1 MVIIILVI
9 SIMII
14 YVNSQFNTEYSPID
28 TNITNIDYLAI
39 TYELTYDN
47 SSVLKALIRT
57 VNDIETNIEFNA
69 RLISEKGKNEYK
81 LNCYNTSDRFIEC
94 FSNKT
99 TFNLSDKYYLYY
111 KKGEDGNYTFN
122 DENILQDYKKITL
135 VFKPEFDEEPTIFK
149 DNRKIIVINNL
160 DTIGGG
166 YLYTI
171 PKSKKIMHK
180 RKDDFNKYIDYNN
193 YIFLYSLE
201 RNMPNTL
208 YTYLYAIKQGYYMIN
223 VKIYFTKDKIPVI
236 SHEEDLE
243 KISNGNG
250 KIESKTLTELLKLDF
265 VSKFNVKY
273 RNETILTLDNLLDA
287 CRKNDIILEID
298 LGHLDYKSYF
308 EETKEYINIIFD
320 SIEKYNMS
328 NSIIFEADSNPD
340 ILLALNKISDIYA
353 SILISGFD
361 SIKVIKEKFSNLKG
375 VIYNILEFPQVKNIS
390 ETKKYIAS
398 LGIKLKVG
406 KPVNDIEL
414 SKKLQSLGV
423 NYITTNK
430 IHPFL
435 IENERE
441 FPLLYKC
448 TQFDLLSVCLMVD
461 GFPKMVD
468 REKYSVY
475 YSDNIYNISED
486 INETPIGVVNYLET
500 NHLEHYY
507 YSVKE
512 YDFDKGILKLNLT
525 IVIETYEQLRG
536 KLGPE
541 GYVFSAKDIYQYD
554 FLCKG
559 NGTKEVDCQIFKDDE
574 SKIRLEGNYSIYI
587 IENTSIY
594 VPKKEIK
601 FDDDT
606 ENQNNNYKTYIYIII
621 IIVIIILSII
631 AIYYYYYK
639 NKLNEHFIKLD
650 TEEN

>member
-1 MVIIILVI
+1 
-9 SIMII
+9 MII
-14 YVNSQFNTEYSPID
+14 YVNSQFNVDNSPID
-28 TNITNIDYLAI
+28 TNLTNIDYLAI

-47 SSVLKALIRT
+47 SSVLKAIIRT
-57 VNDIETNIEFNA
+57 VNDIETKIEFNA
-69 RLISEKGKNEYK
+69 RLISQKGKNEYK
-81 LNCYNTSDRFIEC
+81 LNCYNTSDRYIEC

-122 DENILQDYKKITL
+122 DENILKDYKKITL

-149 DNRKIIVINNL
+149 DDRKIIVINNL
-160 DTIGGG
+160 NTIGGG

-265 VSKFNVKY
+265 VSKFNAKY
-273 RNETILTLDNLLDA
+273 TNETILTLDELLDV
-287 CRKNDIILEID
+287 CRQNDIILEID
-298 LGHLDYKSYF
+298 LGHLDYKKYF

-320 SIEKYNMS
+320 SIDKYNMS
-328 NSIIFEADSNPD
+328 NSIIFEADSNPN
-340 ILLALNKISDIYA
+340 ILLALNKISNIYA
-353 SILISGFD
+353 SVLISGFD
-361 SIKVIKEKFSNLKG
+361 SIKDIKEKFSNFKG
-375 VIYNILEFPQVKNIS
+375 IIYNIGEFPEVKNIS
-390 ETKKYIAS
+390 ETKKYINS
-398 LGIKLKVG
+398 LGIKLKVS

-414 SKKLQSLGV
+414 AKKLQSLGV

-559 NGTKEVDCQIFKDDE
+559 KGTNEVDCQIFKDDE
-574 SKIRLEGNYSIYI
+574 NKIRLEGNYSIYV

-594 VPKKEIK
+594 VPKKEVS
-601 FDDDT
+601 FFDDT
-606 ENQNNNYKTYIYIII
+606 EKQNNDYKIYIYIII

-631 AIYYYYYK
+631 AIYYYYK
-639 NKLNEHFIKLD
+639 NKTKEHFIKID
-650 TEEN
+650 TEEI

>member
-9 SIMII
+9 PIMII
-14 YVNSQFNTEYSPID
+14 YVNSQFNLDVSPI
-28 TNITNIDYLAI
+28 NYTNIDYLAI
-39 TYELTYDN
+39 TYELTYDK
-47 SSVLKALIRT
+47 SSVLKALIMT
-57 VNDIETNIEFNA
+57 VNDIEFNIEFNA
-69 RLISEKGKNEYK
+69 RLISDKGKKEYK

-111 KKGEDGNYTFN
+111 KKGEDGNFTFN
-122 DENILQDYKKITL
+122 EENILQDYKKITL
-135 VFKPEFDEEPTIFK
+135 VFKPEFDEVPTIFK
-149 DNRKIIVINNL
+149 DDRKIIVINNL
-160 DTIGGG
+160 NIIGGG

-236 SHEEDLE
+236 SHEVDLE

-250 KIESKTLTELLKLDF
+250 KIESKTLEELLKLDF
-265 VSKFNVKY
+265 SSKFNPKY
-273 RNETILTLDNLLDA
+273 KNETILTLDKLLEA
-287 CRKNDIILEID
+287 CRQNDIILEID
-298 LGHLDYKSYF
+298 LGQLDYKAYF
-308 EETKEYINIIFD
+308 EETKEYINILFD
-320 SIEKYNMS
+320 AIEEYNMS

-340 ILLALNKISDIYA
+340 ILLALNRVSNIYA
-353 SILISGFD
+353 SVLISELN
-361 SIKVIKEKFSNLKG
+361 SINNTKEKFSDFKG
-375 VIYNILEFPQVKNIS
+375 IIYNIWEFPEVKNLN
-390 ETKKYIAS
+390 ETKKYITS
-398 LGIKLKVG
+398 LGIKIQVG

-414 SKKLQSLGV
+414 AKKLQSLGV

-468 REKYSVY
+468 RETYSVY

-486 INETPIGVVNYLET
+486 INETPIGEINYLET

-559 NGTKEVDCQIFKDDE
+559 NGTNEVDCKIFKDDE
-574 SKIRLEGNYSIYI
+574 SKIRLEGNYSIYV

-594 VPKKEIK
+594 VPKKEISY
-601 FDDDT
+601 DDFIG
-606 ENQNNNYKTYIYIII
+606 NQNDNYKKYMYIII
-621 IIVIIILSII
+621 IIVIIILIIISI
-631 AIYYYYYK
+631 YYYYK
-639 NKLNEHFIKLD
+639 NKRNDHFIRLD

>member
-1 MVIIILVI
+1 MPII
-9 SIMII
+9 II
-14 YVNSQFNTEYSPID
+14 YVNSQFNTDESPIN

-39 TYELTYDN
+39 TYELTYDS

-57 VNDIETNIEFNA
+57 VNDIETKIEFNA
-69 RLISEKGKNEYK
+69 RLISDKGKNEYK

-99 TFNLSDKYYLYY
+99 TFNLNDKYYLYY

-122 DENILQDYKKITL
+122 EENILQDYKKITL
-135 VFKPEFDEEPTIFK
+135 VFKPEFDEVPTIFK

-160 DTIGGG
+160 NIIGGG

-208 YTYLYAIKQGYYMIN
+208 YTYLYAIKQGYYMIH
-223 VKIYFTKDKIPVI
+223 VKIFFTKDKIPII

-250 KIESKTLTELLKLDF
+250 KIGSKTLAELLTLDF
-265 VSKFNVKY
+265 VSKFNSKY
-273 RNETILTLDNLLDA
+273 KSETILTLEKLLDV
-287 CRKNDIILEID
+287 CRQNDTILEID
-298 LGHLDYKSYF
+298 LEHLDYKTYF

-320 SIEKYNMS
+320 IIDKYNMS
-328 NSIIFEADSNPD
+328 NSVIFEADSNPD
-340 ILLALNKISDIYA
+340 ILLALQKIRNIYV
-353 SILISGFD
+353 SVLISGFD
-361 SIKVIKEKFSNLKG
+361 SIKDIKEKFSNFKG
-375 VIYNILEFPQVKNIS
+375 VIYNIEEFHDLKNIS

-414 SKKLQSLGV
+414 AKNLQSIGV
-423 NYITTNK
+423 NYITTNA

-448 TQFDLLSVCLMVD
+448 TQFDLLSVCKMVD

-486 INETPIGVVNYLET
+486 INETPIGEVNYLET

-525 IVIETYEQLRG
+525 IVIETYEQLTG

-541 GYVFSAKDIYQYD
+541 GYVFSAKDIYQFD

-559 NGTKEVDCQIFKDDE
+559 NGTNEVNCHIFKDDE
-574 SKIRLEGNYSIYI
+574 SKIRLEGNYSIYVI
-587 IENTSIY
+587 DNTSIY
-594 VPKKEIK
+594 VPKKEIS
-601 FDDDT
+601 FDEDT
-606 ENQNNNYKTYIYIII
+606 GNQNDNYKIYIYII

-631 AIYYYYYK
+631 AIYFYYK
-639 NKLNEHFIKLD
+639 NKLNEHFTIIE

>member
-1 MVIIILVI
+1 
-9 SIMII
+9 MII
-14 YVNSQFNTEYSPID
+14 FVNSQFNTDNSPIN

-47 SSVLKALIRT
+47 TSVLKALIRT
-57 VNDIETNIEFNA
+57 VNDIETTFEFNA
-69 RLISEKGKNEYK
+69 RLISEKGKKEYK

-99 TFNLSDKYYLYY
+99 STFNLSDKYYLYY

-122 DENILQDYKKITL
+122 EENILKDYKKISL
-135 VFKPEFDEEPTIFK
+135 VFKPEFDEVPTIFR

-160 DTIGGG
+160 DTMGGG

-223 VKIYFTKDKIPVI
+223 VKIYFTKDKIPII

-250 KIESKTLTELLKLDF
+250 KIESKTLAELLKLDF
-265 VSKFNVKY
+265 VSKFNAKY
-273 RNETILTLDNLLDA
+273 RNETILTLEKLLDV
-287 CRKNDIILEID
+287 CRKNDTILEID
-298 LGHLDYKSYF
+298 LGHLDYKTYF
-308 EETKEYINIIFD
+308 EDTKEYINILFD
-320 SIEKYNMS
+320 TIDKYRMS

-340 ILLALNKISDIYA
+340 ILLTMNKIRNIYV
-353 SILISGFD
+353 SVLISGFN
-361 SIKVIKEKFSNLKG
+361 SIKNIKEKFSNFKG
-375 VIYNILEFPQVKNIS
+375 IIYNIEEIPEIKNIS
-390 ETKKYIAS
+390 ETKKYITS

-414 SKKLQSLGV
+414 AKKLQSIGV

-448 TQFDLLSVCLMVD
+448 TQFDLLSVCQMVD

-486 INETPIGVVNYLET
+486 INETPIGEIIYLET

-525 IVIETYEQLRG
+525 IVIETYEQLTG
-536 KLGPE
+536 KIGPE

-559 NGTKEVDCQIFKDDE
+559 NGTNEVDCKIFKDDE
-574 SKIRLEGNYSIYI
+574 SKIRLEGNYSIYVI
-587 IENTSIY
+587 DNTSIY
-594 VPKKEIK
+594 VPKKEIR
-601 FDDDT
+601 FDDGDDIGK
-606 ENQNNNYKTYIYIII
+606 QNNNYKTYIYIII
-621 IIVIIILSII
+621 LVFIIIISIN
-631 AIYYYYYK
+631 AINYYYK
-639 NKLNEHFIKLD
+639 NKLNENFIRLN
-650 TEEN
+650 TEDN

>member
-1 MVIIILVI
+1 
-9 SIMII
+9 MII
-14 YVNSQFNTEYSPID
+14 HVNSQFNTEYSPLD

-81 LNCYNTSDRFIEC
+81 LHCYNTSDRFIEC

-122 DENILQDYKKITL
+122 DENILKDYKKITL

-236 SHEEDLE
+236 SHEADLE
-243 KISNGNG
+243 KFSNGNG
-250 KIESKTLTELLKLDF
+250 KIESKTLKELLKLDF
-265 VSKFNVKY
+265 VSKFNEKY
-273 RNETILTLDNLLDA
+273 RNETILTLDNLLDV

-298 LGHLDYKSYF
+298 LGDLDYKTYF

-340 ILLALNKISDIYA
+340 ILLALNKISDIFA
-353 SILISGFD
+353 SVLISKFD
-361 SIKVIKEKFSNLKG
+361 SIKDIKEKFSNLKG
-375 VIYNILEFPQVKNIS
+375 VIYNIREFPEVKNIS
-390 ETKKYIAS
+390 ETKKYIES

-414 SKKLQSLGV
+414 AKKLQSLGV

-468 REKYSVY
+468 RETYSVY

-486 INETPIGVVNYLET
+486 INETPIGEINYLET

-559 NGTKEVDCQIFKDDE
+559 NGTNEVDCKIFKDDE
-574 SKIRLEGNYSIYI
+574 SKIRLEGNYSIYV

-594 VPKKEIK
+594 VPKKEISY
-601 FDDDT
+601 DDFIG
-606 ENQNNNYKTYIYIII
+606 NQNDNYKKYMYIII
-621 IIVIIILSII
+621 IIVIIILIIISI
-631 AIYYYYYK
+631 YYYYK
-639 NKLNEHFIKLD
+639 NKRNDHFIRLD

>member
-1 MVIIILVI
+1 
-9 SIMII
+9 MIV
-14 YVNSQFNTEYSPID
+14 YVNSQFNTNSEPN
-28 TNITNIDYLAI
+28 TNIYNIDYLAI

-69 RLISEKGKNEYK
+69 RLISEKGKKEYK

-94 FSNKT
+94 YSNKT

-122 DENILQDYKKITL
+122 EEDILQDYKKITL
-135 VFKPEFDEEPTIFK
+135 VFKPEFDEVPTIFK
-149 DNRKIIVINNL
+149 DDRKIIVINNL
-160 DTIGGG
+160 DIIGGG

-223 VKIYFTKDKIPVI
+223 VKIHFTKDKIPVI
-236 SHEEDLE
+236 SHEADLD
-243 KISNGNG
+243 KISNGAG
-250 KIESKTLTELLKLDF
+250 KIESMTLEELLKLDF
-265 VSKFNVKY
+265 SREFNAIY
-273 RNETILTLDNLLDA
+273 INETILTLDKLLDV
-287 CRKNDIILEID
+287 CRQNDIILEID
-298 LGHLDYKSYF
+298 LGHLDYKTYF
-308 EETKEYINIIFD
+308 EETKDYINIIFD
-320 SIEKYNMS
+320 SIDKYSMS

-340 ILLALNKISDIYA
+340 ILLALQKIKNIYA
-353 SILISGFD
+353 SVLISGFN
-361 SIKVIKEKFSNLKG
+361 SIKNIKEKFSDFKG
-375 VIYNILEFPQVKNIS
+375 IIYNIGEFPEIKNIT
-390 ETKKYIAS
+390 ETKKYIKS

-414 SKKLQSLGV
+414 SKKLQSVGV

-486 INETPIGVVNYLET
+486 INETPIGEVNYLET

-525 IVIETYEQLRG
+525 IVIETYEHLTG
-536 KLGPE
+536 KIGPE

-559 NGTKEVDCQIFKDDE
+559 NGTKEVDCKIFKDDE
-574 SKIRLEGNYSIYI
+574 SKIRLEGNYSIYVI
-587 IENTSIY
+587 DNTSIY
-594 VPKKEIK
+594 VPKKEIS

-606 ENQNNNYKTYIYIII
+606 VNQNDNYKNYIYIII
-621 IIVIIILSII
+621 VLVIIIVSVVSIN
-631 AIYYYYYK
+631 YYYK
-639 NKLNEHFIKLD
+639 NKSNEIFIKIE
-650 TEEN
+650 TEEH